1 MTIEAFH
8 QWMWEVDRMITEYV
22 DCTELKRLIEDKK
35 LKPATLKYY
44 LRRKGIIFTAS
55 NAKEFAEQVYT
66 IFLGAGEMSEIR
78 DMLSNDGNYEKSLVM
93 NLSMK
98 LDSDEDI
105 IDILIDE
112 MSKQK
117 SIKSEE
123 YFIEQPTKTENGA
136 YVQFS
141 YMRKLPGRNKLL
153 EKERRYLRLNIR
165 KVSDTEVVVDVR
177 QQSAIDSKNAVGFIE
192 KIAKADEGIK
202 LKHINLEMLSN
213 KNKVEFFDRIAA
225 YTFKLWQLKTI
236 TGITVK
242 QGLSD
247 EDDED
252 EEVVVEENEGASTLT
267 GISQAVLNGNG
278 LRSNE
283 FVQESIEKGYY
294 ITAMKYR
301 YEHRMDMTEFA
312 VVLSFK
318 NKDLRVDIDK
328 TYYEDDG
335 KIYVQPLVKS
345 EQDEIIVEFQDVA
358 YRVFNELINEQLEES
373 KNKE

>member
-335 KIYVQPLVKS
+335 KIYVQPLIKS